1 LKDISFEVHPKS
13 DKNIK
18 YYRRSQGKAGNIN
31 KIFSDGESRN
41 AHNFSN
47 TGTNTKNLPFNI
59 VSQPVHYI
67 KYNYSNLFFT
77 IRLGKGM

>member
-1 LKDISFEVHPKS
+1 LEDISFEVHPKS

-18 YYRRSQGKAGNIN
+18 NYRRSKSKAGDIY
-31 KIFSDGESRN
+31 KIFSDGKSRN
-41 AHNFSN
+41 AHNFTN
-47 TGTNTKNLPFNI
+47 TGTNPKNLPFNI
-59 VSQPVHYI
+59 VSQPIHYT

>member
-1 LKDISFEVHPKS
+1 LEDISFKIHPKS
-13 DKNIK
+13 NEYIKN
-18 YYRRSQGKAGNIN
+18 YWRSQGKAGNIN

-41 AHNFSN
+41 AHNFTN
-47 TGTNTKNLPFNI
+47 TGTNPKNLPFNI
-59 VSQPVHYI
+59 VSQPIHYT